1 MFNSTPLVYYRVMT
15 VESATNNETIV
26 NTQAVGAL
34 PIAMAT
40 GAIFVASPAHVL
52 STPVSE
58 VF

>member
-1 MFNSTPLVYYRVMT
+1 MFNSAPMVYYRVMT
-15 VESATNNETIV
+15 VESATKNETIV
-26 NTQAVGAL
+26 NMQVVGAL

-40 GAIFVASPAHVL
+40 STIFVASPAHVL